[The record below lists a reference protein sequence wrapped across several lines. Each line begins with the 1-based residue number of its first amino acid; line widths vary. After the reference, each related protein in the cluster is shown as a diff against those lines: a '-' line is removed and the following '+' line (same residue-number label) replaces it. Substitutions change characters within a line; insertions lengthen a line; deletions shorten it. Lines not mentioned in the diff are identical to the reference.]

1 MLVGTI
7 LAQYWTMSRSS
18 VGVKT
23 PMDNLVLAPLAIPIH
38 QLRSTLSA
46 LEEKQS
52 RLEASELVISLLAG
66 QKEQQKILDSLQ
78 KQLTDAQQ
86 AAVEQKDELSEDEP
100 HHRQIKVA
108 VINEVEAGNGKTV
121 VKEESAQVFDPS
133 DQVKPVEEST
143 PRDDVKV
150 NQDEL
155 PLDS

>member
-52 RLEASELVISLLAG
+52 RLLRRSIQFVLFSMM
-66 QKEQQKILDSLQ
+66 
-78 KQLTDAQQ
+78 
-86 AAVEQKDELSEDEP
+86 ELSSVGVMTLKDNW
-100 HHRQIKVA
+100 A
-108 VINEVEAGNGKTV
+108 TEART
-121 VKEESAQVFDPS
+121 
-133 DQVKPVEEST
+133 
-143 PRDDVKV
+143 
-150 NQDEL
+150 L
-155 PLDS
+155 I